1 MIGHKTIV
9 GLSLLCALAF
19 LALAASSASAAGTT
33 AVTCVAKEG
42 GDFKDAHCGE
52 QVKAGEGKFA
62 HTAIEPGIETQISL
76 SNEKTGSGTTSAQ
89 PLIFTGTLA
98 GAKVEFTCT
107 IVSGTGTL
115 VNEESKEKVMDA
127 SGNAVIQ
134 ATKCTVAKPAKC
146 TVAEPFTWD
155 THFKSYENGA
165 EMGIEF
171 TPKNGKQFGFWEML
185 GSECSLKG
193 ASIAIEGSFKG
204 TVGGT
209 TEGKGATIGFTPAST
224 AGLKWGGSPYTL
236 TGSVTPQMKEGN
248 PIAFTT

>member
-1 MIGHKTIV
+1 MIGRSATI
-9 GLSLLCALAF
+9 GLLMLSVPIFC
-19 LALAASSASAAGTT
+19 ALAASSASAAGTT

-62 HTAIEPGIETQISL
+62 HTAIKPGIETQISL

-89 PLIFTGTLA
+89 PLVFTGTLA
-98 GAKVEFTCT
+98 GVKVEFTCT
-107 IVSGTGTL
+107 TVSGTGTL
-115 VNEESKEKVMDA
+115 VNGEPKEKVMEA
-127 SGNAVIQ
+127 SGNAVLE

-146 TVAEPFTWD
+146 TVKEPFAWD
-155 THFKSYENGA
+155 THFKTYENGA
-165 EMGIEF
+165 EMGLEF
-171 TPKNGKQFGFWEML
+171 TPKNEKQFGFWEML

-193 ASIAIEGSFKG
+193 VSIAIEGSFKG

-236 TGSVTPQMKEGN
+236 TGSVTPQMKEGD